1 MTQNSTSGNLSE
13 ETQDIN
19 SKEHKHPMFVAAL
32 LTITK
37 IWKQPKCPSV
47 DEWIKQLQDIY
58 TMEYY
63 YAVKKEENFT
73 LQTAWMN
80 LGNIK

>member
-1 MTQNSTSGNLSE
+1 
-13 ETQDIN
+13 
-19 SKEHKHPMFVAAL
+19 MFIAAL
-32 LTITK
+32 FTITK

-63 YAVKKEENFT
+63 SAIKKNGLPCDRMDVSGKHYANWNKPVRESQILYDFSHMWN
-73 LQTAWMN
+73 LMN
-80 LGNIK
+80 KLS